1 MSDPRPVLLVTGI
14 APPDRIGAFA
24 ALHEAENIEL
34 ALFGGR
40 AHHATGTAAD
50 IPVPHRHVSQRAIY
64 RLAAS
69 GNYRAVICGTAGR
82 VALPAA
88 WRGARKA
95 GVPFVLWTALWAH
108 PRTFAH
114 RFAGA
119 PLLKRIY
126 RDADAVVT
134 YGPHVTEFV
143 LQYGAHAIAEAPQ
156 AVDLDF
162 WSADAPDPERLAPF
176 TAIAVG
182 RNARYKGEP
191 ELLESWQRSTL
202 LPPASAL
209 GLVGDR
215 PTNAQP
221 PPVGVK
227 ALGAADPVRLRNLYA
242 GADVL
247 VMAAIETRETKEPWG
262 LVANEAMAQG
272 TAVIA
277 TDAVGAAAG
286 GLVVDGETG
295 LVVPAG
301 DPDALASAL
310 RRLAEDEPLR
320 RRLAEA
326 GRRHVAA
333 YTHQAWAQ
341 GMAHGLRLC
350 GTSVSVGDSQP
361 PAR

>member
-1 MSDPRPVLLVTGI
+1 MTDPRPVLLVTGI
-14 APPDRIGAFA
+14 APPDRVGAFA
-24 ALHEAENIEL
+24 ALHARENIEL

-40 AHHATGTAAD
+40 SHHATGTVAD
-50 IPVPHRHVSQRAIY
+50 LPVPHRQVSQRAVY

-82 VALPAA
+82 IALPAA

-95 GVPFVLWTALWAH
+95 RVPFLLWSALWAH
-108 PRTFAH
+108 PRTPAH
-114 RFAGA
+114 RLAGA

-134 YGPHVTEFV
+134 YGPHVTDFVIEF
-143 LQYGAHAIAEAPQ
+143 GAHAIAEAPQ

-162 WSADAPDPERLAPF
+162 WCADAPDPERLAPF

-182 RNARYKGEP
+182 RSARYKGEP
-191 ELLESWQRSTL
+191 ELLQAWTQSTL
-202 LPPASAL
+202 LPPAAAL

-215 PTNAQP
+215 PASAAPLPT
-221 PPVGVK
+221 GVK
-227 ALGAADPVRLRNLYA
+227 ALGAANPARLRNLYA
-242 GADVL
+242 GSDVL

-286 GLVVDGETG
+286 GLIVDGETG

-301 DPDALASAL
+301 DTGALAAAL

-320 RRLAEA
+320 RRLADA
-326 GRRHVAA
+326 GRKHVAA
-333 YTHQAWAQ
+333 FSYEAWAQ

-350 GTSVSVGDSQP
+350 GTSVSVGDTEAP
-361 PAR
+361 DR

>member
-14 APPDRIGAFA
+14 VPADRVGAFA
-24 ALHEAENIEL
+24 ALHEREQIEL

-40 AHHATGTAAD
+40 THHATGAVAD
-50 IPVPHRHVSQRAIY
+50 LPIPHRHVRQRQVY

-82 VALPAA
+82 IALPGA

-95 GVPFVLWTALWAH
+95 RVPFVLWTALWAH
-108 PRTFAH
+108 PRTLAH
-114 RFAGA
+114 RVAGG

-134 YGPHVTEFV
+134 YGPHVTDFV
-143 LQYGAHAIAEAPQ
+143 IGFGAHAIAEAPQ
-156 AVDLDF
+156 AVDLAF

-176 TAIAVG
+176 TALAVG

-191 ELLESWQRSTL
+191 ELLAAWQQSNL

-209 GLVGDR
+209 GLVGQR
-215 PTNAQP
+215 PASAAP
-221 PPVGVK
+221 PPAGVK
-227 ALGAADPVRLRNLYA
+227 ALGTADQERLRNLYA

-247 VMAAIETRETKEPWG
+247 VMPAIETRETKEPWG

-272 TAVIA
+272 RAVIA

-286 GLVVDGETG
+286 GLIVDGETG

-301 DPDALASAL
+301 DRAALAGAL
-310 RRLAEDEPLR
+310 RTLAEDDVLR
-320 RRLAEA
+320 RRLGEN
-326 GRRHVAA
+326 GRKHVAA
-333 YTHQAWAQ
+333 YSQQAWAQ

-350 GTSVSVGDSQP
+350 GTSMSVGDSDP